1 MAMITSDRRRLRVF
15 VLFCLLL
22 YILELCRRVL
32 GLILAAVY
40 ELLSD
45 SKLAADKPETKRGK
59 RFSGVELWK
68 PEVSRFGMLRGEGD
82 KLYKTRP
89 FHPNY
94 YMYSLTILP
103 LSCNISDSSN
113 FVMKQGGWQK
123 NHLAPY

>member
-68 PEVSRFGMLRGEGD
+68 PEMSRFGMLKGRGRQVVQD
-82 KLYKTRP
+82 TAFSSKLLYVLSD
-89 FHPNY
+89 H
-94 YMYSLTILP
+94 LT
-103 LSCNISDSSN
+103 
-113 FVMKQGGWQK
+113 FV
-123 NHLAPY
+123 L